1 VRFLSSTPGS
11 PREVAA
17 ISSFSTTEKSAKS
30 GLVENKTLIAGVLL
44 MIGMIAG
51 LASSTLSVLVI
62 SSVVLGTLLFILI
75 YRDLML
81 GISLFLIFNL
91 IIPQAGP
98 SLDLHIN
105 TPVGERGIHF
115 CPHEI
120 VITMVLVAW
129 LIQVFLKKK
138 SWRTKSPLIWPIIL
152 YVVINIICCFIG
164 LAHGGRLLIIA
175 FRFMR
180 TTFFAYIFFV
190 VLNNVKT
197 RKQLKQLVIISLICA
212 TIVAGFGVA
221 QWVMGQAW
229 AENFSKK
236 VLDRIGY
243 PQSVNFVA
251 GESEGQTYR
260 VNSTFAHPNVLGGFL
275 VFFLP
280 FFISLLW
287 AYKRFSIRLLLFG
300 GLMINLA
307 CLFFTGSRMSWIAAA
322 AIALVYCIFG
332 FFDKRLILAFVIVVL
347 IIASVFVLMYPPPFI
362 KMRMTGYQA
371 QRSAQGRLFL
381 YQIVTDEFMKR
392 PFFGLGE
399 SMIGYVIREGNIRQ
413 KWGGVENIYLTYLV
427 SDGIVGL
434 LSFLLMW
441 FVFWGMLLSA
451 RRRSRADPF
460 LRYTGE
466 ALILGM
472 VGWAVANMFG
482 AWFLFATAMMTIW
495 WFYIGLGASLCN
507 LVKEEF
513 PEPVSKP
520 ALRAARY
527 SWNTG

>member
-1 VRFLSSTPGS
+1 MRFLSSTPGS

-44 MIGMIAG
+44 VIGMIAG

-212 TIVAGFGVA
+212 TIVAGFGVV

-236 VLDRIGY
+236 VLDKIGY
-243 PQSVNFVA
+243 PTGINYVA
-251 GESEGQTYR
+251 GGSEATGQAYR
-260 VNSTFAHPNVLGGFL
+260 VNSTFAHPNVLGGYL

-280 FFISLLW
+280 FYISLLW
-287 AYKRFSIRLLLFG
+287 CYKRFSIRLLLVA
-300 GLMINLA
+300 GLIINLA

-371 QRSAQGRLFL
+371 QKSAQGRLFL

-399 SMIGYVIREGNIRQ
+399 SMIGYMISGGQYSSDVG
-413 KWGGVENIYLTYLV
+413 WGGEYLSHL
-427 SDGIVGL
+427 SRLRGCSGPHRL
-434 LSFLLMW
+434 LAGVVLLLGHASF
-441 FVFWGMLLSA
+441 G
-451 RRRSRADPF
+451 PK
-460 LRYTGE
+460 E
-466 ALILGM
+466 I
-472 VGWAVANMFG
+472 
-482 AWFLFATAMMTIW
+482 
-495 WFYIGLGASLCN
+495 ASGS
-507 LVKEEF
+507 F
-513 PEPVSKP
+513 P
-520 ALRAARY
+520 ALY
-527 SWNTG
+527 K